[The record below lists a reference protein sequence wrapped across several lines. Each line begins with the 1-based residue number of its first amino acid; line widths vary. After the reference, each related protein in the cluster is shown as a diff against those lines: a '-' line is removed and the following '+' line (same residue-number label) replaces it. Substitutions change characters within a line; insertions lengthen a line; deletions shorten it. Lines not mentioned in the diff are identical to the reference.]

1 MKEPSVVV
9 ALWATAVHRFVRPL
23 RLSRLAA
30 QAGPH
35 LQARNAQPV
44 MRQLLVEHAQ
54 VASQFASIALRFL
67 FEAAKRFD
75 ELVDLDFR
83 TVRQSVD
90 PLKPNREGNTKRD
103 RHTGTG
109 ADRNPSFGRHE
120 NVALRMKKPALRS
133 VFATR
138 SLPASVASTEKLPVP
153 TTLSRASRKKK
164 RAIAQHRFGLASA
177 ACGGNGQANLTSA
190 SAVTAETADANAT
203 CADDGSR

>member
-1 MKEPSVVV
+1 
-9 ALWATAVHRFVRPL
+9 
-23 RLSRLAA
+23 
-30 QAGPH
+30 
-35 LQARNAQPV
+35 

-67 FEAAKRFD
+67 FEAAKRLD
-75 ELVDLDFR
+75 ELVDLDFG
-83 TVRQSVD
+83 TVRQAVD

-120 NVALRMKKPALRS
+120 NVAWRMKKPALRS

-153 TTLSRASRKKK
+153 TTFAGVGRFDRETAG
-164 RAIAQHRFGLASA
+164 ANNPEPGIAQKETSDRPAQVWFGVRRL
-177 ACGGNGQANLTSA
+177 
-190 SAVTAETADANAT
+190 
-203 CADDGSR
+203 RR